1 MVSTMQ
7 QDQPSDV
14 VSAEALEQRRIAK
27 RLRVLKSAK
36 IVFNDWHA
44 IDCTLKDVSDTGAK
58 LKFDPANLVPH
69 KFRLFIAAD
78 NTIRDVQ
85 VAWKE
90 KDLLGVLFTSDAK
103 SCALRKF

>member
-1 MVSTMQ
+1 MFPMQ

-14 VSAEALEQRRIAK
+14 ISAETLEQRRIAK

-44 IDCTLKDVSDTGAK
+44 IDCTLKDMSETGAK

-69 KFRLFIAAD
+69 KFRLFVAAD

-85 VAWKE
+85 VAWK
-90 KDLLGVLFTSDAK
+90 DNDMLGVFFISEAK